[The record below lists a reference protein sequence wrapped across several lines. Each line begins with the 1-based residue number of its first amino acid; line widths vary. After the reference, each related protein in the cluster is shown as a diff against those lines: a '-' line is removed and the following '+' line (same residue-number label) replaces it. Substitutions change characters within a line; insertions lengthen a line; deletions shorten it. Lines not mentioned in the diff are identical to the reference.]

1 MCNQL
6 IISTLKRTALSLL
19 EKRMNECP
27 LTPEEHEAL
36 LSAVGNLLN
45 LGNEDT
51 VVWVVNMLTEAI

>member
-1 MCNQL
+1 MSNQL
-6 IISTLKRTALSLL
+6 IISTFKSTALSLL
-19 EKRMNECP
+19 EKRMNERP

-45 LGNEDT
+45 SGNEDT